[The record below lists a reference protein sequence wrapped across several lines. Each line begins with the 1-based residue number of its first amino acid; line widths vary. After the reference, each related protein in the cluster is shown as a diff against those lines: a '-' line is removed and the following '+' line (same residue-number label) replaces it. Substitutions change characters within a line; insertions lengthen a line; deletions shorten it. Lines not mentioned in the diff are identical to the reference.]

1 MGLDT
6 VELIM
11 RLEDEF
17 DISISDADAS
27 QLGSPEM
34 LLEYLAKR
42 IGALP
47 GGHCR
52 TLRAFHRLRR
62 ALLAV
67 RPDLPRNIP
76 LDTPLEEITDKDRW
90 LDLWTSV
97 RLADGDH
104 SWPMTLPWP
113 SWWRDGPRT
122 LRHLVLEL
130 AVSEGQHIGG
140 GGEPWTRE
148 ELSLRVRDIIRD
160 QTGAPLDF
168 DNRKSFRDLGLD

>member
-11 RLEDEF
+11 RFEDEF

-34 LLEYLAKR
+34 LLEYLAMR
-42 IGALP
+42 MGAPP

-52 TLRAFHRLRR
+52 TLRVFHRLRR

-67 RPDLPRNIP
+67 RPDLPRDIP
-76 LDTPLEEITDKDRW
+76 LDSPLGKIADKDDW
-90 LDLWTSV
+90 PDLWTAV
-97 RLADGDH
+97 RLADGDN
-104 SWPMTLPWP
+104 SWPTTLPWP
-113 SWWRDGPRT
+113 SWWRDGLRT

-130 AVSEGQHIGG
+130 AVSDVPHPGG

-160 QTGAPLDF
+160 QTATRLDF
-168 DNRKSFRDLGLD
+168 DKRKSFRDLGID